1 MFARTYNIISTQVSV
16 KAAKALAALV
26 VLFITSCSSDSVI
39 EDVPEIKPTET
50 DKLSFTCNVQDN
62 TQQANTRAND
72 PQPLT
77 TGFMVS
83 TYKAYAE
90 TKQQMVMEKYNVE
103 RKTSGTAWDGTV
115 RPYWDYTQVAGQYEK
130 YWDFSNF
137 PYRFHAIAPCPE
149 NPSHFVLT
157 DTQLKIAAPYY
168 YQTCSN
174 GSVYT
179 TTASGSTTT
188 EPAEPYMLAQVHRA
202 ANGEDTDLIATSE
215 EKRKINTGSYSLNR
229 TVWMPFHHLN
239 SKIRFGVY
247 SLQPWVSAN
256 HLYIEGLTIKV
267 SSGSFVTTA
276 DGYQASVSSLT
287 DDWCIDTGTSGFT
300 GLTRQ
305 DNVQLFRFDG
315 GENVEGNDMRDC
327 QTQKTAYFLQCP
339 GGIMQLPQ
347 DNVKMTVSFTLKKP
361 GGDTFKTFTDVPIV
375 IQLPD
380 ETLQPLHTWKP
391 GYIYTYYLIIGG
403 LEDKL
408 EITFTATLNE
418 WEDVTGSLVTD
429 LEK

>member
-1 MFARTYNIISTQVSV
+1 MFARTFKIFNTKVHV
-16 KAAKALAALV
+16 KVGKTLAALV
-26 VLFITSCSSDSVI
+26 VLLFTACSSNDVI
-39 EDVPEIKPTET
+39 EKIEEIQHSSADVM
-50 DKLSFTCNVQDN
+50 SFTCNVQDN
-62 TQQANTRAND
+62 TQQSNTRAID
-72 PQPLT
+72 LT

-83 TYKAYAE
+83 TYKAYQQPS
-90 TKQQMVMEKYNVE
+90 QQMVMEKYNVE

-115 RPYWDYTQVAGQYEK
+115 RAYWDYTTVTGQYEK

-137 PYRFHAIAPCPE
+137 PYRFHAIAPYPE
-149 NPSHFVLT
+149 NPSHFVL
-157 DTQLKIAAPYY
+157 DDKQLKIAAPYY

-179 TTASGSTTT
+179 TTADGNVTTQ
-188 EPAEPYMLAQVHRA
+188 PAEPFMVAQVHRA

-256 HLYIEGLTIKV
+256 HLHIKDLTINV
-267 SSGSFVTTA
+267 ASSFVTSA
-276 DGYQASVSSLT
+276 DGYQANISNLT

-300 GLTRQ
+300 GLTRK
-305 DNVQLFRFDG
+305 DNVQIFRFDG
-315 GENVEGNDMRDC
+315 GENVEGNDMRNC
-327 QTQKTAYFLQCP
+327 QTQKTAYMLQCP

-347 DNVKMTVSFTLKKP
+347 DNIRLTVSFKLMKP
-361 GGDTFKTFTDVPIV
+361 GDDSTPYQTFNNVPV
-375 IQLPD
+375 AIQLSD
-380 ETLQPLHTWKP
+380 GTLQPILQWQP

-403 LEDKL
+403 IEDKL
-408 EITFTATLNE
+408 EIEFTATLAP
-418 WEDVTGSLVTD
+418 WEDISGSLSTD
-429 LEK
+429 LEQ

>member
-1 MFARTYNIISTQVSV
+1 MFARTYNMISTQVSV

-39 EDVPEIKPTET
+39 EEIQEIKPTET

-62 TQQANTRAND
+62 TQQDYTRAND
-72 PQPLT
+72 PLPLT

-90 TKQQMVMEKYNVE
+90 AKQQMVMEKYNVE

-115 RPYWDYTQVAGQYEK
+115 RPYWDYTQVSGQYER

-149 NPSHFVLT
+149 NPSNFVLT
-157 DTQLKIAAPYY
+157 DKQLKIAALYY

-179 TTASGSTTT
+179 TKANGSKTE

-215 EKRKINTGSYSLNR
+215 DKRKINTGSNSLNR

-256 HLYIEGLTIKV
+256 HLYIEGLSISAV
-267 SSGSFVTTA
+267 SSFVTSA
-276 DGYQASVSSLT
+276 DGYQASVSNLS
-287 DDWCIDTGTSGFT
+287 DDWCIDIGTSGFT

-315 GENVEGNDMRDC
+315 GENIEGNDMRDC
-327 QTQKTAYFLQCP
+327 QTQKTAYMLQCP

-347 DNVKMTVSFTLKKP
+347 DNVKMTVSFNLMKP
-361 GGDTFKTFTDVPIV
+361 GESAPYKTFTNVPIV

-380 ETLQPLHTWKP
+380 DTLQPLHTWQP

-403 LEDKL
+403 LDDKL

-418 WEDVTGSLVTD
+418 WIDVSGSLSTD